1 MYLSLS
7 LSVFLLVRPCL
18 LIKLIRC
25 LKDLKCRHVAHQ
37 TWFPCQSGNLI
48 IVSEWQSHLLSR
60 LLRFCLGSLSFTQKN
75 EIFILKPFLIFI
87 SKLFLMSWE
96 LSCWCP
102 SSGCSAIW
110 RRRWKMA
117 EKFEI
122 ISTIISFS
130 TDLHIEDD
138 ENFLFVFLWVAQPFL
153 FWHDTIDNVY

>member
-1 MYLSLS
+1 MSPHKIDQMS
-7 LSVFLLVRPCL
+7 QRSKVSTCRSPDLVSMSIGKP
-18 LIKLIRC
+18 
-25 LKDLKCRHVAHQ
+25 D
-37 TWFPCQSGNLI
+37 N
-48 IVSEWQSHLLSR
+48 SEWVTKSPIEPAPQILSGQ
-60 LLRFCLGSLSFTQKN
+60 LKLYTKN
-75 EIFILKPFLIFI
+75 IEIFILKPFLIFI
-87 SKLFLMSWE
+87 SKVFLMSWE